1 MRFKELDELARRD
14 ETPEERAYHDRRR
27 AELRA
32 ALYAGI
38 AIRDAREEAGLSQT
52 ELAARVGIAQ
62 SALSRIEAGRA
73 NLTLGTLQRVTTF
86 PTSGLPM
93 AVLKTLSRPGRR
105 AHGYAWPSGRK

>member
-1 MRFKELDELARRD
+1 MRFTELDELARKD
-14 ETPEERAYHDRRR
+14 ETPEERTYHDQRR

-52 ELAARVGIAQ
+52 ELAARIGIAQ

-73 NLTLGTLQRVTTF
+73 NLTLGWYGSRKFLSVDHRNSPGVGGVVSRVQA
-86 PTSGLPM
+86 S
-93 AVLKTLSRPGRR
+93 S
-105 AHGYAWPSGRK
+105 

>member
-1 MRFKELDELARRD
+1 MQFNELDKLARRD
-14 ETPEERAYHDRRR
+14 ENPDERSYHDHRR

-52 ELAARVGIAQ
+52 ELAARIGIAQ

-73 NLTLGTLQRVTTF
+73 NLTLGTLQRVTRALGVSLTLGVGSHEVAI
-86 PTSGLPM
+86 PT
-93 AVLKTLSRPGRR
+93 A
-105 AHGYAWPSGRK
+105 

>member
-1 MRFKELDELARRD
+1 MRINELDKLARKD
-14 ETPEERAYHDRRR
+14 ERSSERSDHDQQR

-52 ELAARVGIAQ
+52 ELAARIGIAQ

-73 NLTLGTLQRVTTF
+73 NLTLGTLQRVTDALGV
-86 PTSGLPM
+86 SL
-93 AVLKTLSRPGRR
+93 TLGVGSHEVAIP
-105 AHGYAWPSGRK
+105 AA